1 MFKTVI
7 HPLQSCDGIE
17 GLRGSIDFTAT
28 ELRTGSLRSVREV
41 EVSLLSNGKVSTH
54 PIMSSRYMLTN
65 HSHPACPHRS
75 IRDIL
80 MPLLLSVIALCTK
93 QAPIGAIDVMPYI
106 WTRSWLQ
113 LWRWI
118 LDSDSNRSYLA
129 INAIPMS
136 TPNLIPTSQLLRTS
150 ERHLPP
156 KLRRRSTRHHPQLYP
171 LHSPVD
177 PRPQLN
183 PVQLHRLSR
192 PSRPR
197 LLPLQAPKSHA
208 ALCARRSS
216 PALLATVAPTYV
228 VTCVGR
234 VIMAMQWGFCVH
246 GRVAVLF

>member
-136 TPNLIPTSQLLRTS
+136 TPNLIPT
-150 ERHLPP
+150 
-156 KLRRRSTRHHPQLYP
+156 RSTAENIRTPSSTETQTP
-171 LHSPVD
+171 IDSSPSTIIS
-177 PRPQLN
+177 PTFT
-183 PVQLHRLSR
+183 
-192 PSRPR
+192 
-197 LLPLQAPKSHA
+197 
-208 ALCARRSS
+208 CRSS
-216 PALLATVAPTYV
+216 TRNSTQFNYIA
-228 VTCVGR
+228 
-234 VIMAMQWGFCVH
+234 
-246 GRVAVLF
+246 